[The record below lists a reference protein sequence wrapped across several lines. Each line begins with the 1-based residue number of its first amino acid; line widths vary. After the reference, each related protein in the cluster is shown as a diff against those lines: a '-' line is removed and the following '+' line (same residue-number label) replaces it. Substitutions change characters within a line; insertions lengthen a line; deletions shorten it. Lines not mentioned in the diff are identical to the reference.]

1 MAWTNGQREKRRDHV
16 FILQTPEALLPLFL
30 YMRRK
35 HRKLTVDETL
45 EFLLDRGIISEK
57 MSGGY
62 IYEVHRDEFR
72 FWSKNEAVCEL
83 SKYLGYGF
91 KSHASR
97 RAIDSC
103 TEEFCIE
110 WPKVCRHWEGEVM
123 KIDIMSEAS
132 GIDLDGISHQTYHQ
146 LSSYYNKLRKRIPE
160 DDEFREVFNKYVN
173 RKIIENKDLRFK
185 RCSTTLKLQDTA
197 KSQS

>member
-1 MAWTNGQREKRRDHV
+1 
-16 FILQTPEALLPLFL
+16 
-30 YMRRK
+30 MRRK

-45 EFLLDRGIISEK
+45 EFLLERKIVVEK
-57 MSGGY
+57 TSGTGY
-62 IYEVHRDEFR
+62 IYEYHKNSFR
-72 FWSKNEAVCEL
+72 MWSKNEAVCEL
-83 SKYLGYGF
+83 SKYLGYGS
-91 KSHASR
+91 KSHATR

-110 WPKVCRHWEGEVM
+110 WPRVFRHWEEEIGT
-123 KIDIMSEAS
+123 KLDLMSEAS